1 MSKFSSV
8 TLDPVN
14 SFKVVRIIREWTV
27 LIESSPKCFFVIK
40 ANSYNFQFL
49 AGLGELVEDTDIFSY
64 HEVPHFPIS
73 TAPGKPEPLLDYFK

>member
-1 MSKFSSV
+1 MYFS
-8 TLDPVN
+8 
-14 SFKVVRIIREWTV
+14 
-27 LIESSPKCFFVIK
+27 VIK

-73 TAPGKPEPLLDYFK
+73 TAPGTPEPFLDYFT